1 MRRESVHGSAHEAVG
16 AALRGDEECLAWH
29 SRTRRVEAG
38 SLCGCVHRCEPQG
51 CVAAEAVHLE
61 VLGWPPFACGPGWLL
76 QSILTWHGE
85 CALVGY
91 GLERERCGS
100 VGRRR
105 L

>member
-1 MRRESVHGSAHEAVG
+1 MVTKSASLG
-16 AALRGDEECLAWH
+16 IRGLAALKPAPSAAAYSDV
-29 SRTRRVEAG
+29 S
-38 SLCGCVHRCEPQG
+38 PI
-51 CVAAEAVHLE
+51 CVAAETVHLE
-61 VLGWPPFACGPGWLL
+61 MLGWPPFARGPGWLL